1 MQEINV
7 ALKPMNIGQLETA
20 IREEFGARYLGMS
33 TDQKRARLFVEDDF
47 EMRDTEIL
55 IAIYEAHTPEETDEQ
70 AERRKRNAKKQHHQ
84 LLRQFKKADIRTIED
99 ALPFLEAV
107 IKLIAQDD

>member
-20 IREEFGARYLGMS
+20 IREVFGARYLGMS
-33 TDQKRARLFVEDDF
+33 TDQKRARLFVENDF
-47 EMRDTEIL
+47 TSEEIAAVE
-55 IAIYEAHTPEETDEQ
+55 AIYEAHTPEETDEQ
-70 AERRKRNAKKQHHQ
+70 AEQRKRNAKRQHRQ
-84 LLRQFKKADIRTIED
+84 LLRQFKKADIRTLED